1 MEAIVLAIGMLAVFA
16 LGLLAA
22 GAAWLYESAITRATD
37 YKVCLSDLFLN
48 DPFVFMVSAVDTYG
62 ESESDSLN

>member
-22 GAAWLYESAITRATD
+22 GAAWLYEAASTRAKI
-37 YKVCLSDLFLN
+37 YQVCLSDLFLTVQLPISDN
-48 DPFVFMVSAVDTYG
+48 DGS
-62 ESESDSLN
+62 S